1 MKSIGTAIVMVA
13 VILMAAPETHAADY
27 RLQPGARVRVQLA
40 EQSSPSLA
48 TLVRASDSEIVYQ
61 TDGGDIDTVPM
72 NALQS
77 IEVSGGKRGHAG
89 TGALIGGIAGL
100 ALGIAAVVD
109 AQGDPWFEPTGGEAA
124 AAILVT
130 TGVGALTGTLV
141 GAMIRTEQWTE
152 VGPSD
157 GLSVIRTGP
166 TLQVGLA
173 FPLR

>member
-1 MKSIGTAIVMVA
+1 MKSIGTAIVMIVA
-13 VILMAAPETHAADY
+13 IHLGAPETYAVDY
-27 RLQPGARVRVQLA
+27 RLQPGVRVRVQMA
-40 EQSSPSLA
+40 EQGSPSLA
-48 TLVRASDSEIVYQ
+48 TLVRASDSEIAYQ
-61 TDGGDIDTVPM
+61 TQSGAINTVPAS
-72 NALQS
+72 ALHS
-77 IEVSGGKRGHAG
+77 LEVSGGKRGHAG

-130 TGVGALTGTLV
+130 TGVGALSGTLV

-152 VGPSD
+152 VGPSS
-157 GLSVIRTGP
+157 GLSAIRSGP
-166 TLQVGLA
+166 TLQVGVA

>member
-1 MKSIGTAIVMVA
+1 MRSIGTAVSMLLAICA
-13 VILMAAPETHAADY
+13 GGPPAHAADY

-40 EQSSPSLA
+40 DQASPYRA
-48 TLVRASDSEIVYQ
+48 TLVRASDDEIVYQ
-61 TDGGDIDTVPM
+61 TEGGDTNTVAA

-77 IEVSGGKRGHAG
+77 LEVSSGTHGHMG
-89 TGALIGGIAGL
+89 TGALIGGAAGL
-100 ALGIAAVVD
+100 ALGVAAVLAAED
-109 AQGDPWFEPTGGEAA
+109 DPWLEPTGGEAA

-130 TGVGALTGTLV
+130 TGAGALAGTLV

-152 VGPSD
+152 VGPSS
-157 GLSVIRTGP
+157 GGSARTGP